1 MMSQK
6 ETLPAGPKKSSLR
19 RNGCLVVLVLAL
31 AFLICAGVNFYQHL
45 EQENNYEAGH
55 AAYLQAD
62 CPAAVPLFD
71 LAINGGG
78 FGGEN
83 GDAAKAAV
91 TEKAEC
97 AAWQKALEA
106 HHSSDFEAALAGY
119 AALVE
124 TYPQTPLLP
133 VVQSQMESLFRESAS
148 LARQANPE
156 LCRQFQTLRAQ
167 ELVPA
172 KAGELP
178 PLLWAC
184 GQIFEENDDP
194 ASAVELY
201 AQLLNDYPDHA
212 LAQESMPALA
222 RATVAQAKAAGAGN
236 IPAPQS
242 VGGTGSGPAVV
253 VVQNASPEKISL
265 VFNGPEARLEEL
277 AACADC
283 FKYSG
288 DGPAACPEQGAVGVY
303 ELPAGDYTVVV
314 NSSSDKGVIPFIG
327 EWQLGQGE
335 EYRSCFFLVTTAE

>member
-1 MMSQK
+1 MSQN
-6 ETLPAGPKKSSLR
+6 ETLPGGPKKSGWR
-19 RNGCLVVLVLAL
+19 RSGCLVLLAVVLAFG
-31 AFLICAGVNFYQHL
+31 ACAGVNFYQHL
-45 EQENNYEAGH
+45 EQESHYEAGH
-55 AAYLQAD
+55 AAYLKAD

-83 GDAAKAAV
+83 GDAAKLAV
-91 TEKAEC
+91 KEKAEC
-97 AAWQKALEA
+97 TVWQEALEA
-106 HHSSDFEAALAGY
+106 HNSSDFDAALAGY

-133 VVQSQMESLFRESAS
+133 LVQSQTDSLFKEAET
-148 LARQANPE
+148 LAGQADLT
-156 LCRQFQTLRAQ
+156 LCQQFQTLRAQ

-172 KAGELP
+172 KEGALP

-184 GQIFEENDDP
+184 GQAYEDNDDP
-194 ASAVELY
+194 TSAVGLY
-201 AQLLNDYPDHA
+201 AQLLSDYPDHP
-212 LAQESMPALA
+212 LAQETTPSLA

-253 VVQNASPEKISL
+253 VIQNASPEKISL
-265 VFNGPEARLEEL
+265 VFNGPESHLEEL
-277 AACADC
+277 EACAEC
-283 FKYSG
+283 TRYSG
-288 DGPAACPEQGAVGVY
+288 DGPAACPELGPVGVY

-327 EWQLGQGE
+327 EWPLGQGQ
-335 EYRSCFFLVTTAE
+335 EYHSCFFLVTTAQ